1 MLEAGKERVS
11 LYLSVDRRNVDV
23 VYSLFLLS
31 SSYNKVLFSKTV
43 REGDGKDSAFS
54 ELMYEL
60 MRLDALYDIPVSTQ
74 IDILYHMVIE
84 ENLEVSI

>member
-1 MLEAGKERVS
+1 MEAQKEVSS
-11 LYLSVDRRNVDV
+11 LYLSVEKNADGVM
-23 VYSLFLLS
+23 YSLVLRS
-31 SSYNKVLFSKTV
+31 SSDAKVLFSRCV
-43 REGDGKDSAFS
+43 REGDGKDSAFN

-84 ENLEVSI
+84 ENIKVSI